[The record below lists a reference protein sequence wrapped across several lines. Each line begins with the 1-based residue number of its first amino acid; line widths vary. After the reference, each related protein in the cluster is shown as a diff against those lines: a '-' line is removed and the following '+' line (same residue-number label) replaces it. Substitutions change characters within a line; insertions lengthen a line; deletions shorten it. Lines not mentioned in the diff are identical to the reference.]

1 MHTPATSSIWHLIRK
16 TVEGRG
22 AREAADPELLQ
33 RFHAQRDQDAF
44 HALIRRHGPMVL
56 DVCRGVL
63 ANEADVEDAFQATFL
78 ILVRKAGSIR
88 KTGSL
93 ASWLHGV
100 AYRTALK
107 ARSQSAV
114 RKKHETRLPARLPSA
129 RDEPG
134 WGEVQ
139 QVLHEELHGLSER
152 YRAPLVLCYLEGMTQ
167 DAAAVQ
173 LNLAKST
180 LRERLERGRAQLR
193 LRLIRR
199 GLGPAALLLAAA
211 WPAART
217 TAGVPAALTAST
229 LEAAAMGVAGKAGS
243 AVISVAVSSLTEGV
257 IRTMF
262 LTKMKCLSIVLSAMM
277 LLGLGVGTAMLPMP
291 TTAQAYTEP
300 PAQAPANPQGSDRPP
315 PVVLPVIIPGV
326 DLTNP
331 IQLAPKAFEHPI
343 TPDLTNPIQLEP
355 RGDEHAIPIDV
366 VRLNAREFK
375 LPVTFKS
382 EERDKLQ
389 RVHLYVSPDQGKSW
403 QRVGSITPEVDGFR
417 FTAPK
422 DGLYWFAIQE
432 EYPDGQLRPIGI
444 VPPQLKVLVDTSLSL
459 KTGPPLIEPLADGL
473 EPPGSANYEEVVG
486 VAAGVNQA
494 ANHLTVRIEDQRGAR
509 LATGDQGARGVGLAT
524 ITIPP
529 NTPVLIDG
537 RQGKLADVQK
547 HMRVAVQV
555 KPNTNEALEVRATWP
570 KLRGEI
576 TFLAGDKITLQV
588 RRTQVLGTEKHQ
600 LVELETAFLDQEVK
614 VLISGKQ
621 AKVTDLKQGMPAV
634 LYLRADTEE
643 VVWIQ
648 AGKQASK

>member
-1 MHTPATSSIWHLIRK
+1 MHTPATSSILHLIRT

-114 RKKHETRLPARLPSA
+114 RKKHETRLPARLSSA

-134 WGEVQ
+134 WSEIQ

-217 TAGVPAALTAST
+217 TAGVPAALAAST
-229 LEAAAMGVAGKAGS
+229 LEAAAFGVAGKAGS

-257 IRTMF
+257 LRTMF
-262 LTKMKCLSIVLSAMM
+262 LTKMKSLSIVFAAVM
-277 LLGLGVGTAMLPMP
+277 LLGLGVGTATLPVP
-291 TTAQAYTEP
+291 TTAQAQTE
-300 PAQAPANPQGSDRPP
+300 APTQVPGSGRASGQPP
-315 PVVLPVIIPGV
+315 PIVLPAVAPDA
-326 DLTNP
+326 DLSDL
-331 IQLAPKAFEHPI
+331 IQL
-343 TPDLTNPIQLEP
+343 DP
-355 RGDEHAIPIDV
+355 RTDEHAIPPDV
-366 VRLNAREFK
+366 VRLNVREFK
-375 LPVTFKS
+375 LPVQIRP
-382 EERDKLQ
+382 EERGKL
-389 RVHLYVSPDQGKSW
+389 RLVNLYVYVSPDQGKSW
-403 QRVGSITPEVDGFR
+403 QRVGPITPEEDGFR

-432 EYPDGQLRPIGI
+432 EYPDRQLRPIGI
-444 VPPQLKVLVDTSLSL
+444 VPPQVKVLVDTSLSL
-459 KTGPPLIEPLADGL
+459 KTSPRSVEPLADG
-473 EPPGSANYEEVVG
+473 PRPVGDPDYEELAGTV
-486 VAAGVNQA
+486 AGVNQP
-494 ANHLTVRIEDQRGAR
+494 ANQLTMKTEEKRHAR
-509 LATGDQGARGVGLAT
+509 LATGDPRARGVALASVHL
-524 ITIPP
+524 PP
-529 NTPVLIDG
+529 NTPVLFDG
-537 RQGKLADVQK
+537 KRGKPADLQK
-547 HMRVAVQV
+547 HMRITVRV
-555 KPNTNEALEVRATWP
+555 KPDTNEALEVRATWP

-576 TFLAGDKITLQV
+576 AFLAGDRVTVKA
-588 RRTQVLGTEKHQ
+588 RRTEVMGTAKQELIQ
-600 LVELETAFLDQEVK
+600 LQTAFLDGEVK
-614 VLISGKQ
+614 VLIGGKQ
-621 AKVTDLKQGMPAV
+621 AKQGDLKKGMSAV
-634 LYLRADTEE
+634 LYLRADNAE
-643 VVWIQ
+643 VVYIEVKD
-648 AGKQASK
+648 GGTK